1 MLELVA
7 HLKSFP
13 SSLLTHPH
21 IRHLLK
27 RAMPVQTVTLSESP
41 VLVQQHILT
50 TDLSSKHAPQTISA
64 SILTYGATV
73 THLKVPD
80 RRGESQ
86 DIVLGF
92 DHWED
97 YLAQA
102 QSGALNPYFGA
113 TIGRTASR

>member
-1 MLELVA
+1 
-7 HLKSFP
+7 
-13 SSLLTHPH
+13 
-21 IRHLLK
+21 
-27 RAMPVQTVTLSESP
+27 MPVQTISLSENP

-50 TDLSSKHAPQTISA
+50 ADLASDHSPRTISA

-86 DIVLGF
+86 DVVLGF

-97 YLAQA
+97 YFAQA
-102 QSGALNPYFGA
+102 QPGALNPYFGA